1 MIRLTDQEFQTIVT
15 YVKNNYG
22 INHANNRQ

>member
-22 INHANNRQ
+22 INLANKRQ